1 MFLFRNTCARQ
12 MAKIMRKGINH
23 LQIGR
28 DRPTDEG
35 CFRLLPFL
43 PSNGLGK
50 LQASHNNGT
59 AISVN
64 NHTAHCRGLPEVHGT
79 SA

>member
-1 MFLFRNTCARQ
+1 
-12 MAKIMRKGINH
+12 MAEIMRRASSDQ
-23 LQIGR
+23 QIGR
-28 DRPTDEG
+28 DRPTDG

-50 LQASHNNGT
+50 LQASHNNDP

-64 NHTAHCRGLPEVHGT
+64 NHTAHCRGLPEVHGI
-79 SA
+79 SAYLSR

>member
-1 MFLFRNTCARQ
+1 MFLFRNTCAANGSNN
-12 MAKIMRKGINH
+12 AKSINH
-23 LQIGR
+23 QQIGR
-28 DRPTDEG
+28 DRPTDG
-35 CFRLLPFL
+35 CFRFL

-50 LQASHNNGT
+50 LQASHNNDP

-64 NHTAHCRGLPEVHGT
+64 NHTAHCRGLPEVHGI